1 MFTYMYNLFSSIDN
15 QGGSILI
22 QGLIFA
28 ILALGVY
35 ITYKIL
41 DFPDLSVDGTFPLG
55 AAVTAV
61 MITKGVNP
69 FVTLPVAFLCGA
81 FAGMLTGLIHVKLK
95 VRDLLA
101 GIIISTSLYT
111 VNLRIAGKSN
121 VPFFS
126 KDTIFT
132 SGIIGKLFGDMDS
145 TVVKIIVVAIIV
157 LIIKILLDIYLKT
170 RSGYLLR
177 ATGDNSTL
185 VTSLGK
191 DKGLVKILGLSLAN
205 GLAALAGCIYA
216 QDASYFDASMGTG
229 MVMLGL
235 ASVIIGIS
243 VFGRMQ
249 LMKPTTAVIIGSVI
263 YKLCIAV
270 AIAAGLVASDLKLVY
285 SVLFLIIL
293 VSTTDRRKKVK
304 ANA

>member
-1 MFTYMYNLFSSIDN
+1 MITYMYNLFVSMDN
-15 QGGSILI
+15 QKESILI

-101 GIIISTSLYT
+101 GIIISTALYT

-132 SGIIGKLFGDMDS
+132 SGAIGKLFKNIDV
-145 TVVKIIVVAIIV
+145 TLAKIIVVTIIV
-157 LIIKILLDIYLKT
+157 VILKFLLDLYLKT

-191 DKGLVKILGLSLAN
+191 DKGVVKILGLSLAN

-243 VFGRMQ
+243 VFGRIRF
-249 LMKPTTAVIIGSVI
+249 MKPTTAVIIGSVI

-293 VSTTDRRKKVK
+293 VSTTERRKKVK

>member
-15 QGGSILI
+15 QRGSILI

-101 GIIISTSLYT
+101 GIIISTALYT

-132 SGIIGKLFGDMDS
+132 GGAIGKLFGDMNS
-145 TVVKIIVVAIIV
+145 TVTRIIVVAIIV
-157 LIIKILLDIYLKT
+157 VLLKVLLDLYLKT

-216 QDASYFDASMGTG
+216 QNASYFDASMGTG

-285 SVLFLIIL
+285 SLLFLIIL
-293 VSTTDRRKKVK
+293 VSTRERRKKVK
-304 ANA
+304 ENA

>member
-1 MFTYMYNLFSSIDN
+1 M
-15 QGGSILI
+15 
-22 QGLIFA
+22 
-28 ILALGVY
+28 
-35 ITYKIL
+35 
-41 DFPDLSVDGTFPLG
+41 
-55 AAVTAV
+55 
-61 MITKGVNP
+61 
-69 FVTLPVAFLCGA
+69 
-81 FAGMLTGLIHVKLK
+81 
-95 VRDLLA
+95 
-101 GIIISTSLYT
+101 
-111 VNLRIAGKSN
+111 
-121 VPFFS
+121 
-126 KDTIFT
+126 
-132 SGIIGKLFGDMDS
+132 
-145 TVVKIIVVAIIV
+145 
-157 LIIKILLDIYLKT
+157 IIKILLDIYLKT

>member
-1 MFTYMYNLFSSIDN
+1 MFTYLYHLFDSVGK
-15 QGGSILI
+15 QWETTLI

-69 FVTLPVAFLCGA
+69 FLTLPVAFLCGA
-81 FAGMLTGLIHVKLK
+81 FAGMLTGIIHVKLK

-101 GIIISTSLYT
+101 GIIVSTALYT

-121 VPFFS
+121 LPFFS

-132 SGIIGKLFGDMDS
+132 VGSIKQLSNNTTLTKIIM
-145 TVVKIIVVAIIV
+145 VVIIVVV
-157 LIIKILLDIYLKT
+157 LKILLDLYLKT

-216 QDASYFDASMGTG
+216 QEASYFDVTMGTG

-243 VFGRMQ
+243 VFGRIRFV
-249 LMKPTTAVIIGSVI
+249 KPTSAVIIGSLI

-285 SVLFLIIL
+285 SVLFLVIL
-293 VSTTDRRKKVK
+293 VSTTERSKKVK
-304 ANA
+304 VNA

>member
-1 MFTYMYNLFSSIDN
+1 MFTYLCHLFSSIYN
-15 QGGSILI
+15 QRGSILI

-69 FVTLPVAFLCGA
+69 FLTLPVAFLCGA

-101 GIIISTSLYT
+101 GIIISTALYT

-121 VPFFS
+121 LPFFS
-126 KDTIFT
+126 KETIFT
-132 SGIIGKLFGDMDS
+132 MGPIKNIAVNTSLTKIVM
-145 TVVKIIVVAIIV
+145 VIIVVII
-157 LIIKILLDIYLKT
+157 LKILLDLYLKT

-216 QDASYFDASMGTG
+216 QEASYFDASMGTG

-243 VFGRMQ
+243 VFGRIRFV
-249 LMKPTTAVIIGSVI
+249 KPTTAVIIGSVI

-285 SVLFLIIL
+285 SVLFLVIL
-293 VSTTDRRKKVK
+293 VSTTERRKKVK

>member
-1 MFTYMYNLFSSIDN
+1 MYNLFSSIDN

-293 VSTTDRRKKVK
+293 VSTT
-304 ANA
+304 

>member
-15 QGGSILI
+15 QRGSILI

-101 GIIISTSLYT
+101 GIIISTALYT

-132 SGIIGKLFGDMDS
+132 GGTIGKLFGDMNS
-145 TVVKIIVVAIIV
+145 TVTRIIVVAIIV
-157 LIIKILLDIYLKT
+157 VLLKVLLDLYLKT

-191 DKGLVKILGLSLAN
+191 DKGLVKILGLSIAN

-216 QDASYFDASMGTG
+216 QDQSYFDVSMGTG

-243 VFGRMQ
+243 VFRGIRF
-249 LMKPTTAVIIGSVI
+249 MKPTTAVVIGSVI

-270 AIAAGLVASDLKLVY
+270 AIAAGLGANDLKLVY
-285 SVLFLIIL
+285 SVLFLVIL
-293 VSTTDRRKKVK
+293 VSTRERRKKVK
-304 ANA
+304 ENA

>member
-15 QGGSILI
+15 QRGSILI

>member
-1 MFTYMYNLFSSIDN
+1 MFTYLYHLFNSVGN
-15 QGGSILI
+15 QWETTLI

-69 FVTLPVAFLCGA
+69 FLTLPVAFLCGA
-81 FAGMLTGLIHVKLK
+81 FAGMLTGIIHVKLK

-101 GIIISTSLYT
+101 GIIVSTALYT

-121 VPFFS
+121 LPFFS

-132 SGIIGKLFGDMDS
+132 VGPIKQLSNNTTLTKILM
-145 TVVKIIVVAIIV
+145 VVIIVVV
-157 LIIKILLDIYLKT
+157 LKILLDLYLKT

-216 QDASYFDASMGTG
+216 QEASYFDVTMGTG

-243 VFGRMQ
+243 VFGRIRFV
-249 LMKPTTAVIIGSVI
+249 KPTSAVIIGSLI

-285 SVLFLIIL
+285 SVLFLVIL
-293 VSTTDRRKKVK
+293 VSTTERRKKVK
-304 ANA
+304 VNA

>member
-1 MFTYMYNLFSSIDN
+1 MFTYLYNLFSSIDN
-15 QGGSILI
+15 QRGSILI

-69 FVTLPVAFLCGA
+69 FLTLPVAFLCGA

-101 GIIISTSLYT
+101 GIIISTALYT

-132 SGIIGKLFGDMDS
+132 SGIIGKLFGNMNT

-157 LIIKILLDIYLKT
+157 LIIKILLDLYLKT

>member
-1 MFTYMYNLFSSIDN
+1 MFTFFGNLFTSIYFQKEN
-15 QGGSILI
+15 ILI

-61 MITKGVNP
+61 LITNGVNP
-69 FVTLPVAFLCGA
+69 YLTLPVAFLCGA
-81 FAGMLTGLIHVKLK
+81 FAGVLTGIIHVKLR

-101 GIIISTSLYT
+101 GIIMSTALYT
-111 VNLRIAGKSN
+111 VNLRIAGKAN

-132 SGIIGKLFGDMDS
+132 LGPIGKLFEGNQI
-145 TVVKIIVVAIIV
+145 VYGKIILVIIIVVV
-157 LIIKILLDIYLKT
+157 IKILLDLYLKT

-191 DKGLVKILGLSLAN
+191 DKGLVKILGLSIAN

-216 QDASYFDASMGTG
+216 QDQAYSDVSMGTG

-235 ASVIIGIS
+235 ASVIIGTS
-243 VFGRMQ
+243 VFKAIKC
-249 LMKPTTAVIIGSVI
+249 MKSTTAVIIGSVV
-263 YKLCIAV
+263 YKLCIAL
-270 AIAAGLVASDLKLVY
+270 AIAAGLNANDLKFIY
-285 SVLFLIIL
+285 SALFLVIL
-293 VSTTDRRKKVK
+293 VSTRERKKKVK
-304 ANA
+304 RNA

>member
-1 MFTYMYNLFSSIDN
+1 MFTYLQSLYNSIVN
-15 QGGSILI
+15 QGGSIII

-61 MITKGVNP
+61 MIAKGANP
-69 FVTLPVAFLCGA
+69 FVTLPVAFMCGA
-81 FAGMLTGLIHVKLK
+81 FAGMLTGIIHVKLK

-132 SGIIGKLFGDMDS
+132 SGPIKKLFNNINT
-145 TVVKIIVVAIIV
+145 TVLKIIVVAVIV
-157 LIIKILLDIYLKT
+157 VVLKILLDLYLRT

-216 QDASYFDASMGTG
+216 QEQYYFDVSMGTG

-243 VFGRMQ
+243 VFRGIRF
-249 LMKPTTAVIIGSVI
+249 MKPTTAVVIGSVI
-263 YKLCIAV
+263 YKLCIAI
-270 AIAAGLVASDLKLVY
+270 AIAAGLGANDLKLVY
-285 SVLFLIIL
+285 SVLFLVIL
-293 VSTTDRRKKVK
+293 VSTRERRKKVRE
-304 ANA
+304 NA

>member
-1 MFTYMYNLFSSIDN
+1 MFTYLCNLFSSIYN
-15 QGGSILI
+15 QRENILI

-69 FVTLPVAFLCGA
+69 FLTLPVAFLCGA

-101 GIIISTSLYT
+101 GIIISTALYT

-121 VPFFS
+121 LPFFS

-132 SGIIGKLFGDMDS
+132 VGPISKIFEKPAFVKI
-145 TVVKIIVVAIIV
+145 VVVVIIIVV
-157 LIIKILLDIYLKT
+157 LKILLDLYLKT

-216 QDASYFDASMGTG
+216 QDASYFDVSMGTG

-243 VFGRMQ
+243 VFGRIRFV
-249 LMKPTTAVIIGSVI
+249 KPTTAVIIGSVI

-285 SVLFLIIL
+285 SVLFLVIL
-293 VSTTDRRKKVK
+293 VSTTERRKKVK

>member
-1 MFTYMYNLFSSIDN
+1 MFTYLYHLFLSINNQRDN
-15 QGGSILI
+15 ILI

-69 FVTLPVAFLCGA
+69 FLTLPVSFLCGA
-81 FAGMLTGLIHVKLK
+81 FAGMLTGIIHVKLK

-101 GIIISTSLYT
+101 GIIISTALYT

-121 VPFFS
+121 LPFFS

-132 SGIIGKLFGDMDS
+132 IGPIKKIADDATFAKILI
-145 TVVKIIVVAIIV
+145 VVVIIVV
-157 LIIKILLDIYLKT
+157 LKILLDLYLKT

-216 QDASYFDASMGTG
+216 QDASYFDVSMGTG

-243 VFGRMQ
+243 VFGRIRFV
-249 LMKPTTAVIIGSVI
+249 KPTTAVIIGSVI

-285 SVLFLIIL
+285 SVLFLVIL
-293 VSTTDRRKKVK
+293 VSTTERRKKRR
-304 ANA
+304 

>member
-1 MFTYMYNLFSSIDN
+1 MYNLFSSIDN

>member
-1 MFTYMYNLFSSIDN
+1 MFTYLYNLFSSIDN
-15 QGGSILI
+15 QRGSILI

-69 FVTLPVAFLCGA
+69 FLTLPVAFLCGA

-101 GIIISTSLYT
+101 GIIISTALYT

-132 SGIIGKLFGDMDS
+132 SGIIGKLFGNMNT

-157 LIIKILLDIYLKT
+157 LIIKILLDLYLKT

-249 LMKPTTAVIIGSVI
+249 VMKPTTAVIIGSVI